1 MLFWGKVKKRVQ
13 RVSISRAWLVK
24 NQIAAALPM
33 YSSHAFFFFSFFF
46 LNNGA
51 MSQLTVIHLFV
62 THDDKRLHLLSL
74 SHEGV

>member
-24 NQIAAALPM
+24 NQIAAALAM
-33 YSSHAFFFFSFFF
+33 YSSHAFFF
-46 LNNGA
+46 NNGA